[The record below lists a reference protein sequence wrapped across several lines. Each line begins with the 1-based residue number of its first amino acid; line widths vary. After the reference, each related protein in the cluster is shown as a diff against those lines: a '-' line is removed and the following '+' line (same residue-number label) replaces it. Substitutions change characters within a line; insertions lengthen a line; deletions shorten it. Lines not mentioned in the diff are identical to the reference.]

1 MAKRIFACCLLLCTL
16 TGVGFGYAVGNT
28 DTTEPVIERSDIEIF
43 LNGTYQTDSA
53 ARGVLVGSR
62 TLVPLRF
69 ISESLGADVA
79 WEEATE
85 TITVTDGAVTNV
97 VRIGAYSAQKTVN
110 GVSETISLDACPM
123 LIDDRTYVPVRYIA
137 ESMDRLVD
145 WSSAQNAALI
155 CDAPVVAWSG
165 STVSFSDGIDGVR
178 KAFGEPEEA
187 FDSGKGFSWY
197 VYNANTPD
205 LMLFGEKDGAVTEF
219 FSLSDGAEFNAALLS
234 SLTKEELAQ
243 RSTPLI
249 EFFYDDIGARYG
261 GIYFST
267 QGSANK
273 TYDPAKTEKEIA
285 AAESHVIELV
295 TNALRAKYA
304 NLAPLVRDDAAASA
318 ARKHCTDMQ
327 INDYFDHTGLDGSKP
342 SERYERETGAQRW
355 SKLGENLALNKNAFS
370 ACFAWLNSAPHRECM
385 LDGEY
390 GYLGVGA
397 DYTGRDKRENYY
409 GQIYVKN

>member
-1 MAKRIFACCLLLCTL
+1 MPKRIFACCLLICALSGL
-16 TGVGFGYAVGNT
+16 GFGYAAVGA
-28 DTTEPVIERSDIEIF
+28 DTAEPVIEHSDIGIF

-53 ARGVLVGSR
+53 ARGVLVDAR

-79 WEEATE
+79 WEEATQ
-85 TITVTDGAVTNV
+85 TVTVTSGAVTNV
-97 VRIGAYSAQKTVN
+97 VRIGEYSAQKTAD
-110 GVSETISLDACPM
+110 GSTQTIQLDVCPM
-123 LIDDRTYVPVRYIA
+123 LIDERTYVPVRYIA

-145 WSSAQNAALI
+145 WSSAQNAVLI
-155 CDAPVVAWSG
+155 CDAPTVAWDG
-165 STVSFSDGIDGVR
+165 AAVSFSDGMDGVR
-178 KAFGEPEEA
+178 EVYGEPEEA
-187 FDSGKGFSWY
+187 FDSGKGFMWY
-197 VYNANTPD
+197 VYHANTPD

-219 FSLSDGAEFNAALLS
+219 FSLSDGVRLDGALLS

-243 RSTPLI
+243 RSTPLV

-273 TYDPAKTEKEIA
+273 TYDPTKTEEEIA
-285 AAESHVIELV
+285 AAESRVIELV

-304 NLAPLVRDDAAASA
+304 GLAPLVRDEAAASA
-318 ARKHCTDMQ
+318 ARRHCTDMQ
-327 INDYFDHTGLDGSKP
+327 VNGYFGHTGLDGSKP
-342 SERYERETGAQRW
+342 SERYERESGAQRW

-397 DYTGRDKRENYY
+397 DYTNRDKRENYY